1 MAKVVAHSYAQ
12 YYSNL
17 RTSISLGYSPKK
29 TKKKKSKPSLLKAK
43 ITERLLQES
52 ELSSSETKMGVNLQT
67 QSELIEKY
75 SRSLA

>member
-29 TKKKKSKPSLLKAK
+29 TKKKSKPSLLKAK

-75 SRSLA
+75 SQSLA